1 MNHVSTVL
9 AYFGPEVQLPLI
21 SLVGSIVGLV
31 MMAGALPFRLIK
43 EQIRRWK
50 DFPAGRGSKT

>member
-31 MMAGALPFRLIK
+31 MMAGAFPFRLIK

-50 DFPAGRGSKT
+50 DLPAGRGSKS

>member
-9 AYFGPEVQLPLI
+9 AYFGPEVQLPVI

-31 MMAGALPFRLIK
+31 MMAGAFPFRLAK
-43 EQIRRWK
+43 ERIRRWK
-50 DFPAGRGSKT
+50 AVASSRGSRT